1 MTNCYAYAYDYVY
14 ENASSFHV
22 KNTKLIDDIV
32 DYKL

>member
-1 MTNCYAYAYDYVY
+1 MTNCYAY